1 MDEQQTSIDN
11 MSDTLMEALQRNL
24 QDNNLQKVTSNYSEF
39 VVDGVDPEDN
49 NYKFLFIP
57 NFTLTS
63 VVNDED
69 NDGWFLNSEEDAQ

>member
-24 QDNNLQKVTSNYSEF
+24 QDNNLQNVTSIYSEF
-39 VVDGVDPEDN
+39 VVDGVEPEDN